1 MLAIAPI
8 QQPKVSKWG
17 FPGPGI
23 QQPRPEEVVTNAM
36 FLSNRDLNELRSFDD
51 YDIVVIGSGCTA
63 LAFISEALKL
73 DPHKKILCLERG
85 GMLTLL

>member
-1 MLAIAPI
+1 MLVKNPV
-8 QQPKVSKWG
+8 QQPDDSKRG

-36 FLSNRDLNELRSFDD
+36 FLNNKDLNELKVLND

-73 DPHKKILCLERG
+73 NPYKKILCLERG
-85 GMLTLL
+85 GMLFLT